1 MCRHWHRS
9 KECPFAGTQGPAR
22 NEAAAASIHR
32 TFKGMMVSDPDT
44 PPRRLAAAR
53 AGVVRINAGKAV
65 SPTRRFRDVR
75 GYAARL
81 RYLGMRPLPLL
92 QQNMRLS
99 DRQWKVAVRAFAR
112 NVPAEFLEIGNEPSP
127 QAWPRYFHLVRLA
140 APIIHAHGKKIVL
153 GAPMNVYTIRYLR
166 AARAAG
172 DIFPRVDGVAI
183 HPYAPT
189 PYQIQRLVGQAR
201 GDRPL
206 EAAFLDHRGRLGDW
220 AKPGWRIRRVGRDR
234 RHAGALRHQPLQQAV
249 HARRGV
255 EPRLGWLLHLEGL
268 RAWGKAGTQ
277 LVPPL
282 WVAPHRRHP
291 QAGLCEVRRPSAR
304 LSTRLTPG
312 TAGSTLSRP
321 GRTGA
326 NLLPS
331 PQRRHRRMPLH
342 LRVEVVQQRLDVS
355 AVSRLNSRL
364 WTSTFS
370 CNTARAVSRSDL
382 RAARAR
388 APRNTV
394 PFRQGWR
401 CRA

>member
-1 MCRHWHRS
+1 MLPALAS
-9 KECPFAGTQGPAR
+9 IGGVLLFAGTQGPAR
-22 NEAAAASIHR
+22 SEAAAASVHR
-32 TFKGMMVSDPDT
+32 TFKGMMVSDLDT
-44 PPRRLAAAR
+44 PPRRLAAAS

-201 GDRPL
+201 GIVPW
-206 EAAFLDHRGRLGDW
+206 RLPFWITEVGW
-220 AKPGWRIRRVGRDR
+220 A
-234 RHAGALRHQPLQQAV
+234 
-249 HARRGV
+249 
-255 EPRLGWLLHLEGL
+255 
-268 RAWGKAGTQ
+268 
-277 LVPPL
+277 
-282 WVAPHRRHP
+282 
-291 QAGLCEVRRPSAR
+291 
-304 LSTRLTPG
+304 
-312 TAGSTLSRP
+312 
-321 GRTGA
+321 TGP
-326 NLLPS
+326 N
-331 PQRRHRRMPLH
+331 QDGGYGG
-342 LRVEVVQQRLDVS
+342 LDVT
-355 AVSRLNSRL
+355 AATQARYVTNLYNRLFTRGEAWNLASVGYFIWRDYGPGGRQGPNWFHHSGL
-364 WTSTFS
+364 
-370 CNTARAVSRSDL
+370 L
-382 RAARAR
+382 RIDGTRKPAYAKYAAR
-388 APRNTV
+388 PRV
-394 PFRQGWR
+394 YRQG
-401 CRA
+401 